1 MYYSLDFKIMCLYEM
16 YQVPNISH
24 GVSFLMVLDSLITA
38 LCRDIEILTFWS
50 LSLVLMMTMKTMIKR
65 GAVKA
70 RTGMRTQDPRLAQ
83 HCDLGSAF
91 TELAAKGRR
100 KARLLSARDALQ
112 SDPSSQKRG
121 RTMAPSGGRLGAKA
135 PSRQSRR
142 TRGSPSAPT
151 TTTCWTRYSL
161 G

>member
-1 MYYSLDFKIMCLYEM
+1 MRRSM
-16 YQVPNISH
+16 
-24 GVSFLMVLDSLITA
+24 
-38 LCRDIEILTFWS
+38 TFWS
-50 LSLVLMMTMKTMIKR
+50 PQVKNMIRMEMNQWLWGRLMTKR
-65 GAVKA
+65 RGEMKA

-121 RTMAPSGGRLGAKA
+121 RTMAPSGGRLGAEA
-135 PSRQSRR
+135 PSSQSRQYKR
-142 TRGSPSAPT
+142 NHLRPYNSDVLVAVQLQCSRLAK
-151 TTTCWTRYSL
+151 
-161 G
+161 